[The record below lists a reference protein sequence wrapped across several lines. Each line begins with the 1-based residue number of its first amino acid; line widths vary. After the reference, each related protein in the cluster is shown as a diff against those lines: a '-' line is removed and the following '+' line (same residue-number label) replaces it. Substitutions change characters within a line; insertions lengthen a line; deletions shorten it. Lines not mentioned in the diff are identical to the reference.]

1 MPLAMSRQRL
11 TSSDAM
17 FLYLE
22 SRETMMHVAG
32 LLQFTPPPEMPP
44 DHLRRLVD
52 DARAVIARL
61 PHAPEYV
68 RIDGVRR
75 DDRLV
80 LMEVEAIEPYLF
92 LPFAPSPAEAMRR
105 YVAAITR

>member
-1 MPLAMSRQRL
+1 MSRQRL
-11 TSSDAM
+11 TSSDTM

-52 DARAVIARL
+52 ELRRAPPVVQRPWNL
-61 PHAPEYV
+61 KLSSP
-68 RIDGVRR
+68 DL
-75 DDRLV
+75 LV
-80 LMEVEAIEPYLF
+80 NPL
-92 LPFAPSPAEAMRR
+92 
-105 YVAAITR
+105 